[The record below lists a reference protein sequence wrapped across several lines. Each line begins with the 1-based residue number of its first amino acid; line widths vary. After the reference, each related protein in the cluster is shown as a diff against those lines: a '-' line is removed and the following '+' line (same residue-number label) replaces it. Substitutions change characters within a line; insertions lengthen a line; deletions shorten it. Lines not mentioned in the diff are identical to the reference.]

1 VIGRASSHFK
11 KHLRESSKSHI
22 ENKGE
27 RKKMKKFLE
36 NLNLKKFG
44 IILLAILVALVTL
57 LTMSSVALNN
67 KANDATLANIEPST
81 KAIISTNDENFEQ
94 ELSSEELEYTKI
106 GNTTYVVNYDSS
118 EKAIKTVEEY
128 ASNKTMEVNEDTPFT
143 VASLGETITIN
154 NAYKAE
160 TVPEGMTLREYAN
173 SVGKKLVAVIDT
185 GVDSDYVIASKNFT
199 ADSDDDINQHG
210 TKIAQ
215 TILDNSNGQA
225 LILSLKAINDT
236 GYGYSSSIIEAIQYA
251 KEQQV
256 DVINMSFIT
265 DAETGKETFVES
277 VKSAINDGITVV
289 AAAGNYAS
297 DVNSYYPAGIEGVI
311 SVGAMDST
319 GTKTSTSNYNATY
332 YEEATSTSYAAAI
345 YTGRYVSDIIDTSN
359 DITNDSVTINDGDKS
374 EENQKIFEKNE
385 DGEYVVQYT
394 SQHISGTTNG
404 HGTMTLSSQNG
415 DGSSSSG
422 ENPSLSGS
430 NFSQAVN
437 VGCNVDASAYN
448 GWVLTGITVSGANNN
463 YNADVFKHD
472 GTYAT
477 NSLAVVPSSSTTVTA
492 NYRLATVNVNVNGG
506 SGTNGTKTSGGNN
519 SSINLG
525 TPTRTGYNFAGWSLT
540 SGGGRIS
547 GNTYYY
553 GTSDGSVKASWNVK
567 SYNFKIDPNGGN
579 LNGNTGTVQMG
590 YVTYNSSNWWD
601 TSSNIAT
608 REGYTFQGY
617 YDSASGGTQV
627 YGTNGHSNNTGY
639 FQNNVYKH
647 DGELTVY
654 AHWSENS
661 YTINYN
667 LNKGS
672 GSTTPS
678 GDTSKQ
684 TQKFTTSVNLH
695 DEPTR
700 EGYIFSGWNTQADG
714 KGKSYSAGQSV
725 NKLVSSDGGSITLYA
740 QWTPITYT
748 ISYNANGG
756 THVRTNSSTKTDE
769 SLTRSSEVNQF
780 VGGSTATATYTF
792 DTAKNLTTNGFTW
805 EGHTFLGWSE
815 NANATTET
823 YKNSE
828 SIKNIRN
835 TDKAKVTLYAIWQ
848 ADSYTLTINPV
859 KGSGTWNGSSATK
872 KGQDD
877 TKLDGTGNTKWGD
890 KVTLGEA
897 VADDKSA
904 TITYDVNAGDDAD
917 SVVIDK
923 TSETVKWVFSKWVQ
937 ASGSTGRIFNNS
949 ARANDGSHD
958 NGGTTYYIV
967 QNNNDTV
974 TAAYYWQTVTLPT
987 PTREGYTFLGWYYD
1001 SNCTDKV
1008 DGRGAGNT
1016 KYPLDT
1022 NGEER
1027 KSEFQTTG
1035 NGGATFRTE
1044 GDITLYARWQKNSYD
1059 YSDTVQ
1065 VFMQDD
1071 DGAET
1076 GVYFRKVDADTMKP
1090 FTDDSAI
1097 IGIYKGSVSDS
1108 NLVLKIDTVK
1118 GIYNASGTQLEKAT
1132 SDTDGWYNITGYLT
1146 NGTTY
1151 TAHEIEAPVG
1161 YLYADD
1167 ITFTYNATKRTQIQ
1181 MEDESMR
1188 YYLPEHELTKFDVY
1202 GRNIA
1207 DATFTL
1213 TDLTTNTL
1221 IFEYV
1226 ADDNGTICTDLVDY
1240 VTAGHRY
1247 VLQETDAPE
1256 GYGLIDPIYFTVGTK
1271 SGDDVIPDINIE
1283 ESVTLASKLNIKK
1296 VDSDNNPLEGAVFQL
1311 FMKNAD
1317 GELVP
1322 CYMNKETGEWVNET
1336 TESDTATIMTA
1347 TTDADGIATFN
1358 NLPLRASFTGSE
1370 DDYTKSYYLKEIQA
1384 PEGKTLLTDIMEIKL
1399 PDDGNTEFTYTVT
1412 DDSITLT
1419 LEAGGNG
1426 TLIYTCAGSVILIAC
1441 TILACVLKRKKA

>member
-1 VIGRASSHFK
+1 
-11 KHLRESSKSHI
+11 
-22 ENKGE
+22 
-27 RKKMKKFLE
+27 MKKFLE

-684 TQKFTTSVNLH
+684 TQKYTTSVNLH

-714 KGKSYSAGQSV
+714 KGESYSAGQSV
-725 NKLVSSDGGSITLYA
+725 DKLVSSDGGSITLYA
-740 QWTPITYT
+740 QWTPIAYT
-748 ISYNANGG
+748 ISYDANGG
-756 THVRTNSSTKTDE
+756 THVRTNSSTKADE
-769 SLTRSSEVNQF
+769 SLTRSSEVNQL

-805 EGHTFLGWSE
+805 KGHTFLGWSE
-815 NANATTET
+815 NANATTAT

-835 TDKAKVTLYAIWQ
+835 TDKAEVTLYAIWQ

-923 TSETVKWVFSKWVQ
+923 TSETVKWVFSKWVP
-937 ASGSTGRIFNNS
+937 ASGSKGRIFNNS

-1059 YSDTVQ
+1059 YSDTEQ
-1065 VFMQDD
+1065 VFVQDQISNVQKD
-1071 DGAET
+1071 ELWIGKFDSVT
-1076 GVYFRKVDADTMKP
+1076 GM
-1090 FTDDSAI
+1090 AI
-1097 IGIYKGSVSDS
+1097 IGDSSNQSIIEIYKSSISAS
-1108 NLVLKIDTVK
+1108 NLVGTLKT
-1118 GIYNASGTQLEKAT
+1118 GEGLYNASNKLISKVNKSSGFYKCDTLFEKGQTYVFHETQASEGYTKFKDYSLTIDEDTTRIYLENVPITSTFKAYKVDSEGNRMNGATFRLDDKT
-1132 SDTDGWYNITGYLT
+1132 S
-1146 NGTTY
+1146 GTTVGTY
-1151 TAHEIEAPVG
+1151 TSCHS
-1161 YLYADD
+1161 
-1167 ITFTYNATKRTQIQ
+1167 
-1181 MEDESMR
+1181 DE
-1188 YYLPEHELTKFDVY
+1188 YGDGFLFD
-1202 GRNIA
+1202 
-1207 DATFTL
+1207 
-1213 TDLTTNTL
+1213 
-1221 IFEYV
+1221 
-1226 ADDNGTICTDLVDY
+1226 GTV
-1240 VTAGHRY
+1240 VTAGHTY
-1247 VLQETDAPE
+1247 SLTETKAPE
-1256 GYGLIDPIYFTVGTK
+1256 GWQLAGTVTFTVPEY
-1271 SGDDVIPDINIE
+1271 SDSQMNDIV
-1283 ESVTLASKLNIKK
+1283 VTNERKLVDLTIKK
-1296 VDSDNNPLEGAVFQL
+1296 IDSKDEPVEGTAFQL
-1311 FMKNAD
+1311 FTMDSEGEYEPVYLDKD
-1317 GELVP
+1317 G
-1322 CYMNKETGEWVNET
+1322 NW
-1336 TESDTATIMTA
+1336 
-1347 TTDADGIATFN
+1347 IATENVDDTCQEAIGTTNAEGIVTFKK
-1358 NLPLRASFTGSE
+1358 LPQSASYSGTEEEF
-1370 DDYTKSYYLKEIQA
+1370 TKSYYLKEVQA
-1384 PEGKTLLTDIMEIKL
+1384 SEGMSLVQDYMKITI
-1399 PDDGNTEFTYTVT
+1399 PDDGSTSFTYTVQ
-1412 DDSITLT
+1412 DDTITLT
-1419 LEAGGNG
+1419 LEAGGTGMNPYLG
-1426 TLIYTCAGSVILIAC
+1426 IGIVGIALALVL
-1441 TILACVLKRKKA
+1441 TIKKKVQA